1 MIMKKLKF
9 IVDKY
14 VPFIEG
20 VLEPYADVEYLNPC
34 DITAER
40 VRDVD
45 GLIIR
50 TRTRVDSALLAES
63 RCRFVATATIGMD
76 HYDLAWCAAAGV
88 RAVNAPGCNAPA
100 VAQYVLASI
109 CSLVN
114 RPVDQHTIGIVGV
127 GHVGS
132 IVERWCRALDMDVMR
147 VDPQRASA
155 GDPGQWYSI
164 DEVARK
170 ADIITFHTP
179 LTRDGDY
186 PTFHLGNAGFF
197 SSLRRSPILINS
209 SRGAVV
215 DNRAWVEAIRNG
227 MVHKSVVDVW
237 EGEPVIDREL
247 LALADI
253 ATPHIAGY
261 SLDGKIRATKAVLDA
276 TSEYF
281 GLPQMHPTTR
291 PAVPV
296 AETVSVRGVSGS
308 YNPAADTRML
318 RAAPD
323 DFERLRNDYPLRA
336 EATAARID

>member
-1 MIMKKLKF
+1 MKRLKF
-9 IVDKY
+9 IIDRY

-20 VLEPYADVEYLNPC
+20 VLEPYADVEYLDPS
-34 DITAER
+34 DITADR

-50 TRTRVDSALLAES
+50 TRTRVDAALIADS

-76 HYDLAWCAAAGV
+76 HYDMAWCASAGV
-88 RAVNAPGCNAPA
+88 TAVNAPGCNAPA

-114 RPVDQHTIGIVGV
+114 RPIDQHTIGIIGV

-147 VDPQRASA
+147 VDPPRAVA
-155 GDPGQWYSI
+155 GDPGPWYTI
-164 DEVARK
+164 DDVARR

-179 LTRDGDY
+179 LTRTGDC

-197 SSLRRSPILINS
+197 GSLRRAPILINS

-215 DNRAWVEAIRNG
+215 DNCAWVEAIRNG
-227 MVHKSVVDVW
+227 LVHKSVIDVW
-237 EGEPVIDREL
+237 EGEPIIDRDL

-276 TSEYF
+276 VSKHF
-281 GLPQMHPTTR
+281 GLPEMSPTTR

-296 AETVSVRGVSGS
+296 ADTVSVPGVMHS
-308 YNPAADTRML
+308 YDPAADTQIL

-323 DFERLRNDYPLRA
+323 DFERLRNEYPLRA
-336 EATAARID
+336 EAPTARID